1 VKRLRKLPLRIWAIP
16 PLTLIFGAV
25 VFRLTWDIPYFT
37 ATISKVLLSLSIAG
51 VVAGYFF
58 ILRFLIRP
66 GSAKNLKPRAM
77 RAGAIAGVGVGVAAA
92 TAYLVQQVPVS
103 IAPISKVVLG
113 LAIGVAAS
121 GYFFLLLLI
130 RPGLIEKLKTR
141 PVRIGVTAVVTAAL
155 AALTIHTIRFLPSPE
170 AAHPF
175 SQIMAILLLA
185 ALISVYPLI
194 LKYIWRVWRRGRVD

>member
-1 VKRLRKLPLRIWAIP
+1 MKKLRKLPLRIWAVL

-37 ATISKVLLSLSIAG
+37 ATISKVLLGLSIVG
-51 VVAGYFF
+51 VAAGYFF
-58 ILRFLIRP
+58 ILRFLSRP
-66 GSAKNLKPRAM
+66 VLTEKLTARSVKV
-77 RAGAIAGVGVGVAAA
+77 GAIAGVGAGLAAA
-92 TAYLVQQVPVS
+92 TAYLVQQVPYS
-103 IAPISKVVLG
+103 IALISKVVLG
-113 LAIGVAAS
+113 LAIGVAAG

-141 PVRIGVTAVVTAAL
+141 PLRIGVTAVVTAAL
-155 AALTIHTIRFLPSPE
+155 VTLTIHTIRFLPSPE

-175 SQIMAILLLA
+175 SQVMAILLLA

-194 LKYIWRVWRRGRVD
+194 LKYIWRVWRAGEGG